1 MTDHPIPAPWGRT
14 PRPLVADSSDW
25 EAEQAPRVGRL
36 DRDDIDAALRG
47 RLSPMACP
55 GCNLYAKRGECDC
68 LPPADMS
75 MCDPDL
81 LAVAPDRRWFDP
93 ALDFAAGCVLA
104 LAMSL
109 MEEPKR
115 AGRMSWKRRMVHAK
129 AITWAVLAW
138 GFLAL
143 VLWASKP

>member
-1 MTDHPIPAPWGRT
+1 MTDRPNPALWANSNRHQSGIEHKDPYYGYGLANATPDGALWGKT
-14 PRPLVADSSDW
+14 TAQQVV
-25 EAEQAPRVGRL
+25 EAMP
-36 DRDDIDAALRG
+36 
-47 RLSPMACP
+47 PP
-55 GCNLYAKRGECDC
+55 DC
-68 LPPADMS
+68 S

-81 LAVAPDRRWFDP
+81 LAVAPARRWFDP

-115 AGRMSWKRRMVHAK
+115 AGRMNWKRRMVHAK